1 MSAVTPI
8 ARPTTRRV
16 VLHVGAPKSGTTYL
30 QSRLHSGAARL
41 ARVGVHVPQP
51 RPWER
56 WNGDP
61 SFRAALDLLGEDW
74 GGPPGHPDGMW
85 DRLVAGLRPGTTVIS
100 HELLAGA
107 PEDVVRR
114 ARADLADCDVHIVFT
129 ARDLGR
135 ALPAAWQESVKQG
148 RSWKYA
154 RFLARAQVGRVWFM
168 RALDFPAVLER
179 WGQGLPPENLHLVV
193 VPGPGAPREL
203 LWQRFCTVLGVPPD
217 LVPPPPDVRGNP
229 SLGVP
234 EVQLLRLLN
243 RRAGGSAHRDPER
256 QYLLSD
262 LVAEGALAR
271 RSSPRLVLPPDQRPW
286 VEERTRTWTAWA
298 QEAGIDVVGDLEEL
312 RPAWAGSW
320 VDPDRLRPRKTLDAS
335 LDALEVLLEE
345 ALARKLPLA
354 TRLRRRAERTLGSR
368 SAR

>member
-1 MSAVTPI
+1 MSAVTPTP
-8 ARPTTRRV
+8 RPTTRRV

-30 QSRLHSGAARL
+30 QSRLQGGARSL
-41 ARVGVHVPQP
+41 ARAGVHVPQP
-51 RPWER
+51 RRWER
-56 WNGDP
+56 WNGEP

-74 GGPPGHPDGMW
+74 GGPPGHAEGAW

-107 PEDVVRR
+107 PDDAVRR
-114 ARADLADCDVHIVFT
+114 ARADLADCDVHVVFT

-148 RSWKYA
+148 RPWKYA
-154 RFLARAQVGRVWFM
+154 RFLARAQEGRVWFM

-179 WGQGLPPENLHLVV
+179 WGTGLPRENLHLVV
-193 VPGPGAPREL
+193 VPDRGAPRDL
-203 LWQRFCTVLGVPPD
+203 LWERFCAVLGVPPE
-217 LVPPPPDVRGNP
+217 LAPVPPDVRGNP

-256 QYLLSD
+256 QYLLTD

-271 RSSPRLVLPPDQRPW
+271 RSSPRVVLPPDQLPW
-286 VEERTRTWTAWA
+286 VEERATAWA
-298 QEAGIDVVGDLEEL
+298 DWARRAGIDVVGDLDEL
-312 RPAWAGSW
+312 RPVSARPW
-320 VDPDRLRPRKTLDAS
+320 VDPDRLRARKALDAS
-335 LDALEVLLEE
+335 LDALEVLVEE
-345 ALARKLPLA
+345 ALARKLPLG
-354 TRLRRRAERTLGSR
+354 TRLRRRAERTLQ
-368 SAR
+368 AR